1 VILDLER
8 GKAADIVGLS
18 AKHLLFCHPVLSM
31 VLSKYF
37 QLILLSSYVPAGFKC
52 SYMVPLPMIK
62 DCNTRPISYDDL
74 RGIAISPIRSNVF
87 MAALRSRCEH
97 YIFALWFLLLPSSS
111 FVFPRLISAVAE
123 WMSTI
128 LVHTVWA

>member
-1 VILDLER
+1 MILDLER

-31 VLSKYF
+31 VLSK
-37 QLILLSSYVPAGFKC
+37 YVPAGFKC

-74 RGIAISPIRSNVF
+74 RGIAISPILSNVF
-87 MAALRSRCEH
+87 MAALRSRCGH